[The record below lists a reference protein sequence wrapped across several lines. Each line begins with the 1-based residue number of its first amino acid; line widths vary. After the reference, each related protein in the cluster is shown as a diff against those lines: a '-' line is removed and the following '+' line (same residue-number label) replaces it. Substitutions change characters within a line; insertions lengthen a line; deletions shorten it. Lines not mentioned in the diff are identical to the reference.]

1 MGYIAPI
8 TNFQYMQYAERVI
21 GKRYDPYRFVPIAN
35 IKPSANPEENDQ
47 SNLLDQPLLYDRSK
61 RYQEAKQQKD
71 INKGGI
77 EKLYSEITGKGRYFS
92 EYA

>member
-35 IKPSANPEENDQ
+35 IKPSVNPEGGDQ

-61 RYQEAKQQKD
+61 RYQVVKQLND
-71 INKGGI
+71 INKEGI
-77 EKLYSEITGKGRYFS
+77 EKVCSEITGKGRYFS